1 MKVLELHLE
10 VKGGVVKM
18 SKSAEEGKELQAL
31 KEQLKEYEN
40 RLRWIDDWL
49 ARKILSPEAYDELKR
64 EYQLKVDTLK
74 KQISQ

>member
-1 MKVLELHLE
+1 
-10 VKGGVVKM
+10 M
-18 SKSAEEGKELQAL
+18 SKSTEEGKKLQAL

-40 RLRWIDDWL
+40 RLMWIDDWL
-49 ARKILSPEAYDELKR
+49 ASKILSPEAYYELKR

>member
-1 MKVLELHLE
+1 
-10 VKGGVVKM
+10 M
-18 SKSAEEGKELQAL
+18 SRSSEEREKLQAL

-40 RLRWIDDWL
+40 RLRWINDWL
-49 ARKILSPEAYDELKR
+49 ARKILSPEAHDELKR